1 MFNRMMAAL
10 FAAGVTCAGTAS
22 AAEVVGKVELK
33 GDATALWAKVGAW
46 CALADFHPAI
56 AKCEEAKAGG
66 KVTRTLT
73 TKDGGVIKETMLDS
87 GAMSYSYRIDESP
100 LPVADYTA
108 SFAMTA
114 GKGGA
119 TLVWSAKFEPKG
131 ASEADA
137 KKVIQ
142 GIFDSGLDAIKQK
155 YQ

>member
-10 FAAGVTCAGTAS
+10 FAAGIACAGTAS
-22 AAEVVGKVELK
+22 AAEIQSKVELK
-33 GDATALWAKVGAW
+33 GEAAALWAKVGAW

-66 KVTRTLT
+66 KATRTLT

-87 GAMSYSYRIDESP
+87 GATSYSYRIDESP
-100 LPVADYTA
+100 LPVAGYTA
-108 SFAMTA
+108 SFAMTP

-131 ASEADA
+131 ASEAEA